1 MLRASHKGEKIYVVP
16 KVGYAHILGRDGSL
30 MVQYRSEM
38 DTNESDFWYK
48 IAKKESYHK
57 EDRNRVYNPTATQEE
72 ETED

>member
-1 MLRASHKGEKIYVVP
+1 
-16 KVGYAHILGRDGSL
+16 

-38 DTNESDFWYK
+38 DTKESDFWYK